1 MEERLV
7 GSQGIYIVSSL
18 GSNKCYPL
26 AVLRRKIRDENGE
39 SAPDRDICKWFSPQG
54 LSAHNGVPKTPTL
67 NLAHDS
73 STVS

>member
-1 MEERLV
+1 MKYLF

-18 GSNKCYPL
+18 GSDKCYPL
-26 AVLRRKIRDENGE
+26 AVLRREIRDENGE
-39 SAPDRDICKWFSPQG
+39 NAQDFHKCKWFSPQG
-54 LSAHNGVPKTPTL
+54 LSAHNVVPKTPTL